1 MFYTLLKL
9 CKWCQTAQ
17 RVSSIAGS
25 YQKIKSLVN
34 FFTRLSSTPHP
45 TNTFNRGNTGSRIS
59 QSLSSKS
66 NGFRLKLNY
75 GRSIESFVLKFKAFS
90 ETFWGDFM
98 YFSDFSWPVGKKSTL
113 VISSYQCNEKLS
125 KELIFN
131 CSLFELNRL
140 LGFFGIIISI
150 LEFTLCCIS
159 SGHEITKLKGLFS
172 RILQSK

>member
-1 MFYTLLKL
+1 
-9 CKWCQTAQ
+9 
-17 RVSSIAGS
+17 
-25 YQKIKSLVN
+25 
-34 FFTRLSSTPHP
+34 
-45 TNTFNRGNTGSRIS
+45 
-59 QSLSSKS
+59 
-66 NGFRLKLNY
+66 
-75 GRSIESFVLKFKAFS
+75 
-90 ETFWGDFM
+90 M
-98 YFSDFSWPVGKKSTL
+98 YFSDFSWPVGKNSTL

-140 LGFFGIIISI
+140 LGFFGVIISI